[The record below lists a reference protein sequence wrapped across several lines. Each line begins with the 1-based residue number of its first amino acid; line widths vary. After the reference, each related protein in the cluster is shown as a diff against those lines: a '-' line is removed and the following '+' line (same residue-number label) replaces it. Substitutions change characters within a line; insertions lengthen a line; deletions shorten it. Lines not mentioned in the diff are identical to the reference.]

1 MSGQHFGPT
10 AAEAGD
16 RQPALDDGQNR
27 GRLDGQ
33 TSRMTDRAERRFFA
47 REGVDPLTGAFSGKS
62 AVHAGIGGKP
72 VDAADIP
79 GVWEEI
85 MGRPREQSSAAYFH
99 IPFCRNRCL
108 YCGFYKYAAGQA
120 AGRDYT
126 DALIRELHMD
136 RNKAAVSGYP
146 VHAVY
151 LGGGTPTVLAPK
163 DLERLLTAIRSCLP
177 VANDCEITIETTAAD
192 LDEETLSACIAG
204 GANRFSVG
212 VQSFDT
218 AVRKN
223 LGRRS
228 DREQVVQSLQRA
240 REKNAAAIIID
251 LIYGLPGQNM
261 TIWEND
267 IKTFLDLE
275 IDGVDLYQLN
285 VFNGSPLAAS
295 VETGR
300 LPKPAGLSEQ
310 AHMFARGVELM
321 EDCNCR
327 RLSMSHWATGSRER
341 NMYNPLM
348 KSGAPCLPY
357 GAGAGGTLGGY
368 LCMVNGDLDTYLKE
382 LAAGRKPVSGMLA
395 APPQKPFINAIA
407 GGLETGYLNMEK
419 IREKHGMDLEAVCAP
434 LLEQW
439 WRTGLIHR
447 DGGGRV
453 KLTLAGQFWQ
463 VNLAQA
469 LIDFYL
475 ETTGSLGSQN
485 RE

>member
-1 MSGQHFGPT
+1 MSVENRGSIGKET
-10 AAEAGD
+10 ED
-16 RQPALDDGQNR
+16 LQPSSLDGQNR
-27 GRLDGQ
+27 GKLDRR
-33 TSRMTDRAERRFFA
+33 TSQMTERAERRFFA
-47 REGVDPLTGAFSGKS
+47 REGVDPLTSAFTRKS

-72 VDAADIP
+72 VENELIP
-79 GVWEEI
+79 QTWEKI
-85 MGRPREQSSAAYFH
+85 MNQPRTASSTAYFH

-108 YCGFYKYAAGQA
+108 YCGFYKYSADRTTS
-120 AGRDYT
+120 RDYT

-136 RNKAAVSGYP
+136 RDKPAVSGYP
-146 VHAVY
+146 LHAVY
-151 LGGGTPTVLAPK
+151 LGGGTPTVLVPK
-163 DLERLLTAIRSCLP
+163 DLERLLTAINSLLP
-177 VANDCEITIETTAAD
+177 LANDCEITIETTAAD
-192 LDEETLSACIAG
+192 LNEDILSACIAG

-228 DREQVVQSLQRA
+228 DREKVMECLQSA
-240 REKNAAAIIID
+240 RDKNAAAIIID

-267 IKTFLDLE
+267 MKTFLDLE
-275 IDGVDLYQLN
+275 IDGADLYQLN
-285 VFNGSPLAAS
+285 VFNNTPLAAS

-300 LPKPAGLSEQ
+300 LPKPAELAEQ
-310 AHMFARGVELM
+310 ANMFKRGVELM
-321 EDCNCR
+321 EARHCR
-327 RLSMSHWATGSRER
+327 RLSMTHWATGGRER
-341 NMYNPLM
+341 NMYNQLM

-368 LCMVNGDLDTYLKE
+368 LCMVNGHLNTYLKE

-395 APPQKPFINAIA
+395 APPQKPMINAIA
-407 GGLETGYLNMEK
+407 GGLETGYLDMEK
-419 IREKHGMDLEAVCAP
+419 IREKHGIDLETICAP

-439 WRTGLIHR
+439 WKTGLIHR
-447 DGGGRV
+447 NGGRV

-469 LIDFYL
+469 LIDHLL
-475 ETTGSLGSQN
+475 ENLESQ
-485 RE
+485 